1 MKSFDGEIEVVEIN
15 DHLAYFYWGRH
26 QDHKMMDMQFGGGSF
41 AIYRG
46 NSAIVVDTMTQP
58 GQGEWVKQYLEKT
71 HAIKHFTLVSTH
83 WHVDH
88 IIDNCLYKDD
98 IIIGHSYTRKVIQ
111 ENKNTFE
118 SGNFQD
124 YPAFC
129 VVPPN
134 LTFEGR
140 LDLWLDDLKVELHE
154 FLVHA
159 KGHIGV
165 IIPDDKIF
173 IASDILEDPI
183 WSFNFDLAN
192 PETQL
197 AEFDR
202 LMTMN
207 IERILPS
214 HGSLEIIK
222 RGGYNKNLIKNN
234 ADYLMSML
242 GDTDNP
248 NFLKKSAQDYI
259 SDALKSGELIWWGP
273 YAKAHEQN
281 KNRIKKLK

>member
-15 DHLAYFYWGRH
+15 DHLVYFYWGRH
-26 QDHKMMDMQFGGGSF
+26 PNHKMMDMQLGGGSF
-41 AIYRG
+41 AIHRS

-58 GQGEWVKQYLEKT
+58 GQGEWVKRYLEKT
-71 HAIKHFTLVSTH
+71 HAIKLFTVVNTH
-83 WHVDH
+83 WHLDH
-88 IIDNCLYKDD
+88 IIDNCLYKGS
-98 IIIGHSYTRKVIQ
+98 IIIGHSYTRKILQ
-111 ENKNTFE
+111 DNQRIFE
-118 SGNFQD
+118 SGNFED
-124 YPAFC
+124 YPAFN

-183 WSFNFDLAN
+183 WIFDFDFAG
-192 PETQL
+192 PEIQL
-197 AEFDR
+197 AEFER
-202 LMTMN
+202 LITMD

-214 HGSLEIIK
+214 HGSLDTIK
-222 RGGYNKNLIKNN
+222 AGGYNKNFIKNN
-234 ADYLMSML
+234 ADYLRSMMS
-242 GDTDNP
+242 DTDNP
-248 NFLKKSAQDYI
+248 NFLKKSARDYI
-259 SDALKSGELIWWGP
+259 GDALKLGELTWWEP
-273 YAKAHEQN
+273 YSKVHELN
-281 KNRIKKLK
+281 KGTIQKLK

>member
-1 MKSFDGEIEVVEIN
+1 MKSFDREIEVVEIN
-15 DHLAYFYWGRH
+15 DHLAFFYWGRH
-26 QDHKMMDMQFGGGSF
+26 PNHKMMDMQLGGGSF

-58 GQGEWVKQYLEKT
+58 GQGKWVKQYLEKT
-71 HAIKHFTLVSTH
+71 RSIKFFTVVITH
-83 WHVDH
+83 WHLDH
-88 IIDNCLYKDD
+88 IIDNYLYKDG
-98 IIIGHSYTRKVIQ
+98 IIIGHSYTRKVMQ
-111 ENKNTFE
+111 DNKDIFE
-118 SGNFQD
+118 SGNFED
-124 YPAFC
+124 YPAFP

-183 WSFNFDLAN
+183 WIFDFDFAS

-197 AEFDR
+197 AEFER
-202 LMTMN
+202 LMTMD
-207 IERILPS
+207 IEQILPS
-214 HGSLEIIK
+214 HGNLDIIK
-222 RGGYNKNLIKNN
+222 AGGYTKNFIKHN
-234 ADYLMSML
+234 ADYLRSMMS
-242 GDTDNP
+242 DTDNP
-248 NFLKKSAQDYI
+248 DFLKKSAQDYI
-259 SDALKSGELIWWGP
+259 GDALKLGELIWWEP
-273 YAKAHEQN
+273 YAKVHELN
-281 KNRIKKLK
+281 KSTIKKLM

>member
-1 MKSFDGEIEVVEIN
+1 MAGKADVLI
-15 DHLAYFYWGRH
+15 
-26 QDHKMMDMQFGGGSF
+26 
-41 AIYRG
+41 
-46 NSAIVVDTMTQP
+46 
-58 GQGEWVKQYLEKT
+58 
-71 HAIKHFTLVSTH
+71 
-83 WHVDH
+83 
-88 IIDNCLYKDD
+88 
-98 IIIGHSYTRKVIQ
+98 
-111 ENKNTFE
+111 
-118 SGNFQD
+118 
-124 YPAFC
+124 
-129 VVPPN
+129 
-134 LTFEGR
+134 
-140 LDLWLDDLKVELHE
+140 LWLDDLKVELHE

-183 WSFNFDLAN
+183 WIFNFDLAN

-197 AEFDR
+197 AEFER

-248 NFLKKSAQDYI
+248 DFLKKSAQDYI

-273 YAKAHEQN
+273 YAKVHELN
-281 KNRIKKLK
+281 KSRIEKLK